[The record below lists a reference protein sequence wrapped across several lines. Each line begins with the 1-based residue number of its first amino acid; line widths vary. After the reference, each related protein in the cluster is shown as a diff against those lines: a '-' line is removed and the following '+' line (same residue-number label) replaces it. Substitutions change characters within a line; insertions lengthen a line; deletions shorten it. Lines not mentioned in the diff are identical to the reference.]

1 MKIRELRVDAFGHFT
16 GVEFGPF
23 DQPITVFY
31 GPNEAGKTTLLEF
44 IRSVLFGYLDGRSSR
59 NIYPPTAGGQRRGS
73 LTVVTDAGESV
84 NVQRMHGP
92 GGGTVNLTGQGGNAI
107 PSAELERLLGGHSRS
122 AFEKIFGFTLDELHD
137 DELLSDDSVNSQIY
151 SAGMGA
157 AKLPDALR
165 TLEGRKGQLFLFR
178 GSRHAIHA
186 AAGELDE
193 VNSTLSEVENNAA
206 EYGRESTRLE
216 RLEIDL
222 AELRNR
228 RLDVESK
235 LRHQQG
241 LKSAWET
248 WNDLITAQRGLEELQ
263 PISDFPSNG
272 VGRLETLNALAA
284 QARESADSVRALVKE
299 LEESAAHPIE
309 HESILA
315 ESDAIQDLQRRR
327 AAFDQSVKDVPE
339 RQAELSEMQRDLNH
353 TLSDLGPDWDADRVA
368 RFDLSIV
375 VREEVSNYGDR
386 LRDALADVRRSEAT
400 RNSAEIALEEASRAV
415 ERAQTDLDDAPTPV
429 FDETELRERRSRLR
443 SVGITLDELDRASS
457 RIGDLR
463 AQLGDGGSSET
474 IAAANVPARVPA
486 AAVGV
491 LGIAILVYGATLEGS
506 ATILGVIAGLGLI
519 ATAVY
524 LFVRAGSAPAQTEA
538 TTSRR
543 IHSQIAEVEQRLNE
557 LHGELEQ
564 QAVSLG
570 LDSLDRHSLIAAEVS
585 LETEQARLAE
595 RNRLSTVL
603 RDADDLV
610 RQRTSRRD
618 ESLRSLDSARE
629 ALASA
634 QSGWTLW
641 LEQRGLRQEFSPQNI
656 EVLRSLIDLGRT
668 RHADVVDMEKRIA
681 AIHTDIEEFTDIL
694 MPVTAPHG
702 FELDPNDHARAAA
715 IADDLIHL
723 HAAVTDRSRARAAA
737 ERGLDTAREELGVRE
752 RGLKENQDRID
763 ALLSDAD
770 AQDDDDFHRRAEVYA
785 ERERLGTIIADA
797 TDRLQRISGP
807 GAALEDLQ
815 SELARSNAQTIADHI
830 RRSNLELDEI
840 GDQVESM
847 VSDRTTLQNS
857 LDSLINEEESSKL
870 RAERSRLLEDMRAHA
885 REWAVMTIAE
895 NLLNEAR
902 GKFER
907 ERQPAVIHHSQQFF
921 RDITGGRYQ
930 AVYSPLGTSEIQVT
944 DSDGTAKQPAEL
956 SRGAREQ
963 LFLALRFGLIR
974 EIGERSERLP
984 IIVDE
989 VLVNFDPQ
997 RALRAAEGFIQVA
1010 QSNQVLVFTCHPWV
1024 VELFKNASARSGAPE
1039 PGVIEVL

>member
-59 NIYPPTAGGQRRGS
+59 NIYPPTTGGQRRGS
-73 LTVVTDAGESV
+73 LTVVTDAGEPV
-84 NVQRMHGP
+84 NVQRVQGP
-92 GGGTVNLTGQGGNAI
+92 GGGSVNLTGQAGNPI

-157 AKLPDALR
+157 SKLPDALR
-165 TLEGRKGQLFLFR
+165 TLDGRKGRIFLFR

-186 AAGELDE
+186 SAGELDL
-193 VNSTLSEVENNAA
+193 VNSALSEVENNAA
-206 EYGRESTRLE
+206 EYGRESARLE
-216 RLEIDL
+216 RLEYDL
-222 AELRNR
+222 AELRDR

-241 LKSAWET
+241 LESAWDT
-248 WNDLITAQRGLEELQ
+248 WNDLVTAQRQMEDLQ
-263 PISDFPSNG
+263 PIADFPTNG
-272 VGRLETLNALAA
+272 VGRLETLNALVA
-284 QARESADSVRALVKE
+284 QARESADSVRAQVKE
-299 LEESAAHPIE
+299 LEESIALPIE

-315 ESDAIQDLQRRR
+315 ESGAIRDLERRR

-339 RQAELSEMQRDLNH
+339 RQAELAVMNSALND
-353 TLSDLGPDWDADRVA
+353 TLSDLGPDWDADLLEN
-368 RFDLSIV
+368 FDLSIV

-386 LRDALADVRRSEAT
+386 LRDALADVRQSET
-400 RNSAEIALEEASRAV
+400 GRNSAVIALEEASQAA
-415 ERAQTDLDDAPTPV
+415 ERAQTDLDDAPVAV
-429 FDETELRERRSRLR
+429 FDEAALRERGSRLR
-443 SVGITLDELDRASS
+443 SAGVTLDGLDRASS
-457 RIGDLR
+457 RVEDLR
-463 AQLGDGGSSET
+463 AQLADGGSAES
-474 IAAANVPARVPA
+474 IAPADIPTRVTAAT
-486 AAVGV
+486 VGV
-491 LGIAILVYGATLEGS
+491 LGIAILVAGATLGGP
-506 ATILGVIAGLGLI
+506 ATILGIIAGLVLI
-519 ATAVY
+519 VTAVY
-524 LFVRAGSAPAQTEA
+524 LFVRAGSAPAPAES

-570 LDSLDRHSLIAAEVS
+570 MDSLDRHSLIAAEES
-585 LETEQARLAE
+585 LDTEQERLAG

-618 ESLRSLDSARE
+618 ESLTTLDSARE
-629 ALASA
+629 VLVSA
-634 QSGWTLW
+634 QSGWMLW
-641 LEQRGLRQEFSPQNI
+641 LAQRGLRQEFSPQNI

-668 RHADVVDMEKRIA
+668 RHSDVVDMDKRIA
-681 AIHTDIEEFTDIL
+681 AIHTDIEEFVDIL
-694 MPVTAPHG
+694 MPLTAAHDV
-702 FELDPNDHARAAA
+702 ELDPNDRVRAAA

-723 HAAVTDRSRARAAA
+723 HEAVTSKSRARADA
-737 ERGLDTAREELGVRE
+737 ERGLDTAREELGSRV
-752 RGLKENQDRID
+752 RGLKEIQDEIA

-770 AQDDDDFHRRAEVYA
+770 AQDADDFHRRAEVYA

-830 RRSNLELDEI
+830 HRSNLELDEI
-840 GDQVESM
+840 GDQIESM
-847 VSDRTTLQNS
+847 VSERTTLQNS
-857 LDSLINEEESSKL
+857 LDSLINEEESSRL
-870 RAERSRLLEDMRAHA
+870 RAERSRLVEDMRAHA

-895 NLLNEAR
+895 NLLKEAR

-930 AVYSPLGTSEIQVT
+930 AVFSPLGTSEIQVT

-997 RALRAAEGFIQVA
+997 RALRAADGFIQVA